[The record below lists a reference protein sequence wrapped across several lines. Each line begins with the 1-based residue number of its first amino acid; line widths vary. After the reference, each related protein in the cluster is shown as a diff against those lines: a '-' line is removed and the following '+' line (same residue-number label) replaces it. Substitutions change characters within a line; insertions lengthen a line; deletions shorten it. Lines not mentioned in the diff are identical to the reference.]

1 MSILNALGKGM
12 MPNFGMRGSRSSPF
26 TNVSQDMLNTA
37 ATGEAMRQ
45 SIADKYSSDI
55 SAFTDGTAALK
66 DIFGEKEA
74 SIEDLIP
81 EENLIPEELEDD
93 LVDYSVNEAALS
105 NLSSDATNSA
115 LLGLFSPGGLFGKL
129 GAATMG
135 MNYSSDFGNEY
146 IQDMVDMVDPE
157 GTIRTVPSEEEEP
170 FDFFGLMDF
179 YRDAAGEDEQLNM
192 VPNFMG
198 TSESPYVGYEHGGRV
213 HRGIGGTLD
222 LAKLAP
228 SQQQQALTPNKLAYG
243 YTPFM
248 DAQQGFDYYTQFQNP
263 TFATPAV
270 RVEDNNLGD
279 FGNLGPQLP
288 EGFSDPNA
296 VPIQKQIA
304 PVDPRAGRGPED
316 RPGYVDPGMTGTK
329 YGFVDGKLVYTGLS
343 PTNIRQGI
351 KLGDEVGGI
360 ASPTMAIAKFFG
372 SMLPS
377 KETLERKFVPEGVKN
392 FFSKK
397 EADPKPAPAAKS
409 YLEQKSAIQGG
420 KVKDEKV
427 AQALASSAARTAGR
441 KDYQMNKKL
450 QAMKDEQ
457 TSFNKAN
464 AAKGLAMTRAGD
476 VYSTKSFSKKDRD
489 RNRQNNRSVGRRASA
504 RDRSRASK
512 GKTGGGFCFDPNT
525 LVQMF
530 DGSEKRIKDIKLG
543 DKTKGGEVTGVF
555 QFKAADEIHNYEGV
569 IVAGSHYVKEDGKF
583 IMVQDSPKAVKVDKI
598 PVVHS
603 LDTTG
608 RRIWI
613 NDIEFADYNGDGLA
627 KGFLAN
633 AGVDLTGF
641 DQEVLRQVEHRLI

>member
-1 MSILNALGKGM
+1 MSILNALGKGV
-12 MPNFGMRGSRSSPF
+12 MPQFSMRGSSSSPF

-37 ATGEAMRQ
+37 AAGEAMRQ

-81 EENLIPEELEDD
+81 EENELASEEDGMT
-93 LVDYSVNEAALS
+93 SLS
-105 NLSSDATNSA
+105 ISDVA
-115 LLGLFSPGGLFGKL
+115 LGLLDPVYTGVNLIKGASERMTPLEISDFYEGDPMDQLYGGYGFDKSREMFDLQEGD
-129 GAATMG
+129 T
-135 MNYSSDFGNEY
+135 NVFGNEVLM
-146 IQDMVDMVDPE
+146 DSPMLVDPE
-157 GTIRTVPSEEEEP
+157 VRE
-170 FDFFGLMDF
+170 L
-179 YRDAAGEDEQLNM
+179 Y
-192 VPNFMG
+192 
-198 TSESPYVGYEHGGRV
+198 ESALGMKNGGRV

-222 LAKLAP
+222 LAKLNP
-228 SQQQQALTPNKLAYG
+228 SQQQQALTPNRLAYG
-243 YTPFM
+243 YSPFM

-270 RVEDNNLGD
+270 RVEDTNLGE
-279 FGNLGPQLP
+279 FGSLGPQLP

-296 VPIQKQIA
+296 VPIQKPIA
-304 PVDPRAGRGPED
+304 PVTAASRGGGD
-316 RPGYVDPGMTGTK
+316 NRPLTRFEANPTEM
-329 YGFVDGKLVYTGLS
+329 GFNDQGKLVYTQVN
-343 PTNIRQGI
+343 PYTTRV
-351 KLGDEVGGI
+351 KVGDEVPFISPI
-360 ASPTMAIAKFFG
+360 AYGLGFLADKTNKF
-372 SMLPS
+372 
-377 KETLERKFVPEGVKN
+377 LEKTFVPEGVKN

-427 AQALASSAARTAGR
+427 AQALASSAARAGGT
-441 KDYQMNKKL
+441 KNSQMNKRL
-450 QAMKDEQ
+450 QAMKDKQ

-464 AAKGLAMTRAGD
+464 AAKGLAMTRTGD
-476 VYSTKSFSKKDRD
+476 VYSTKSFDKKDRD
-489 RNRQNNRSVGRRASA
+489 RNRQNNREKGRRASA

-512 GKTGGGFCFDPNT
+512 GRTGGGFCFDPST

-613 NDIEFADYNGDGLA
+613 NDIEFADYNGDGIA